1 MQNLLGVSMSLEVE
15 DVMVEEVVTIDEEEA
30 VSKAV
35 ELMNK
40 HEIGCLITMKRG
52 KPSGILTERDLLRR
66 VLAESKDPAVI
77 KVSEVMSKPLVVG
90 KPHMDVEDAARL
102 MFKMKIKKLPV
113 VEKGRLCG
121 LITLTDLV
129 RVQPQM
135 ISILKKL
142 STQEI
147 TPKRM
152 KKVIDYYIA

>member
-1 MQNLLGVSMSLEVE
+1 MSLEVE
-15 DVMVEEVVTIDEEEA
+15 DVMVDEVVTIDEEATVGE
-30 VSKAV
+30 AV

-40 HEIGCLITMKRG
+40 HEIGCLIAMRKG
-52 KPSGILTERDLLRR
+52 KPSGILTERDLLKR
-66 VLAESKDPAVI
+66 VLAESRDPKKI
-77 KVSEVMSKPLVVG
+77 KVLEVMSKPLVVG
-90 KPHMDVEDAARL
+90 RPHMDVEDAARL

-113 VEKGRLCG
+113 VEKGRLLG

-142 STQEI
+142 SVQEL

-152 KKVIDYYIA
+152 KKVVDYYIA

>member
-1 MQNLLGVSMSLEVE
+1 MSLEAE
-15 DVMVEEVVTIDEEEA
+15 DVMVEEVVTIDEEATVKEA
-30 VSKAV
+30 VK
-35 ELMNK
+35 LMNK
-40 HEIGCLITMKRG
+40 HEIGCLIAVRKG

-66 VLAESKDPAVI
+66 VLAKSKNPEKI
-77 KVSEVMSKPLVVG
+77 KVSEVMSKPLVVAR
-90 KPHMDVEDAARL
+90 PHMDVEDAARL

-113 VEKGRLCG
+113 VEKGRLLG

-142 STQEI
+142 SAKEL

-152 KKVIDYYIA
+152 KKVVDYYIA

>member
-1 MQNLLGVSMSLEVE
+1 MSLEVE
-15 DVMVEEVVTIDEEEA
+15 DVMVENVITIEEEA
-30 VSKAV
+30 TVREAV

-40 HEIGCLITMKRG
+40 HEIGCLIAMRKG
-52 KPSGILTERDLLRR
+52 KPSGILTERDLLKR
-66 VLAESKDPAVI
+66 VLADSKDPEKT
-77 KVSEVMSKPLVVG
+77 KVLEIMSKPLVVG

-113 VEKGRLCG
+113 VEKGRLLG

-142 STQEI
+142 SVKEL
-147 TPKRM
+147 TPKRIR
-152 KKVIDYYIA
+152 KVVDYYIA

>member
-1 MQNLLGVSMSLEVE
+1 
-15 DVMVEEVVTIDEEEA
+15 
-30 VSKAV
+30 
-35 ELMNK
+35 
-40 HEIGCLITMKRG
+40 
-52 KPSGILTERDLLRR
+52 
-66 VLAESKDPAVI
+66 
-77 KVSEVMSKPLVVG
+77 
-90 KPHMDVEDAARL
+90 MDVEDAARL

-147 TPKRM
+147 TPKRI
-152 KKVIDYYIA
+152 KKVVDYYIA